1 MNEILTGATFLILIV
16 MLLRCLTGG
25 RISMRF
31 RYGLWLIVMIRLIVP
46 VSFGNSPFSVLNL
59 AWRWPEEMVK
69 DAETVLAGGSSFRL
83 QSDEVTGNVRPSEA
97 AGTVGDRGESAAA
110 GARRQEMTDQSET
123 PDPGEGS
130 GGSVVR
136 DIYRAGLAHSKQ
148 LRLLIRVIWIAGIL
162 AVGGYMLAGRL
173 RFGCYLHRMGTEVP
187 AEELPDAWGRR
198 LGARNMHVYQTAGL
212 PGPCL
217 VGRSIYI
224 GPQLLMD
231 QDKLSHV
238 LAHEYAHAL
247 QGDALWSFVRSV
259 LCAVYWFW
267 PFVWIAAYEAK
278 RDSELACDE
287 RAIMLLGEAQRF
299 AYGRTLLDL
308 LSVWAER
315 TGYSGTVLN
324 MGGREKHVKERIF
337 MIAGKRRN
345 SKTAA
350 VLVILAAMIT
360 CGCAFTGAATAGTGK
375 TILLTNEGSLG
386 NGNASSD
393 SREVTEGRTKE
404 QPEETQDIQSRQAEQ
419 EEDRLRQETEKIR
432 QEEDRLRREAE
443 EIREEALGAEHAAF
457 QQVLDRMAD
466 SDLASAEPLDLA
478 AYYNY
483 LFKEAEFPMQDGKW
497 YQLSQKEETGIDFY
511 GLYTKDYGFRGLEIR
526 IGDDVNT
533 FDQPWLPTLFQI
545 DTLVL
550 EESEE
555 DGMPR
560 SFAFEM
566 CVVNTNTTE
575 RHQLYVAD
583 RYDTGAID
591 LHPFR
596 EEDCREQ
603 MKDQEIALRVD
614 QNTATVVLAGEGEE
628 AAVDISLYR
637 DDEVEEAVW
646 DDGLT
651 GYRLEDGQI
660 TFITGIGLKVAGSD
674 ELRYHGL
681 PLIDFPVEVGSFGER
696 SFTLGRPYVD
706 EKFFSARLNR

>member
-1 MNEILTGATFLILIV
+1 MNEILTGATFLIFIV
-16 MLLRCLTGG
+16 MLLRCLTRG

-31 RYGLWLIVMIRLIVP
+31 RYSLWLIVMVRLILP
-46 VSFGNSPFSVLNL
+46 VSFGNSPFSVMNL

-69 DAETVLAGGSSFRL
+69 DAETVHSGGSSYVETVPAGESSFGV
-83 QSDEVTGNVRPSEA
+83 QSDEVIGNVQLSEE
-97 AGTVGDRGESAAA
+97 AGNVGDRGEAA
-110 GARRQEMTDQSET
+110 T
-123 PDPGEGS
+123 
-130 GGSVVR
+130 VVR
-136 DIYRAGLAHSKQ
+136 DIYRVGLAHSKQ
-148 LRLLIRVIWIAGIL
+148 LLIRSIWIVGIL

-173 RFGCYLHRMGTEVP
+173 RFGWYLYRMGTEVP

-198 LGARNMHVYQTAGL
+198 MGARNIHVYQITGL
-212 PGPCL
+212 PSPCL
-217 VGRSIYI
+217 FGRSIYI

-231 QDKLSHV
+231 QDKLNHV

-247 QGDALWSFVRSV
+247 QGDALWSSVRSV
-259 LCAVYWFW
+259 LCAIYWFW
-267 PFVWIAAYEAK
+267 PFVWIAACEAK

-308 LSVWAER
+308 LSFSAER
-315 TGYSGTVLN
+315 GEYPGAVLN
-324 MGGREKHVKERIF
+324 MGGREKHVKERIY

-345 SKTAA
+345 SKAA
-350 VLVILAAMIT
+350 AAFVILTAMII
-360 CGCAFTGAATAGTGK
+360 CGCAFTGASTAGTGK
-375 TILLTNEGSLG
+375 TILLTNKGSLG
-386 NGNASSD
+386 NSAASSD
-393 SREVTEGRTKE
+393 SREGAEGQKKE
-404 QPEETQDIQSRQAEQ
+404 QPEEIQDIQPRQAG
-419 EEDRLRQETEKIR
+419 
-432 QEEDRLRREAE
+432 QEEDRLRREEE

-466 SDLASAEPLDLA
+466 SDLASAEPMDHT

-483 LFKEAEFPMQDGKW
+483 LYKKAEFPMQDGKW

-511 GLYTKDYGFRGLEIR
+511 GLYTKDYGFRGLKIR

-545 DTLVL
+545 NTLVL

-583 RYDTGAID
+583 RYDTGTID
-591 LHPFR
+591 LYPFR

-637 DDEVEEAVW
+637 DDEVEAAVW
-646 DDGLT
+646 DDELT

-660 TFITGIGLKVAGSD
+660 TFVTAIGLKVAGSD

-681 PLIDFPVEVGSFGER
+681 PLIDFPVEIGSFGER
-696 SFTLGRPYVD
+696 NFTLGRPYVD
-706 EKFFSARLNR
+706 EKFSAGRLNR